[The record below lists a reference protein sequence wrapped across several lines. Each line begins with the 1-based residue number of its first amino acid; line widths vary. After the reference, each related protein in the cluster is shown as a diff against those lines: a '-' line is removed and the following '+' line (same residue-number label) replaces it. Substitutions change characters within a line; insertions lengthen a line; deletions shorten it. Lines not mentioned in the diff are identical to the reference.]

1 MAQWYYV
8 DENKQPMGPIDASV
22 LVDALRHGQLTT
34 NSMVWQEGMPDWQP
48 LSMHVDALGV
58 PESMRVRTKLKSG
71 NAGMWIVVI
80 VVVGF
85 IGIAVLGILAAIAIP
100 AYQDYT
106 LRAKLH
112 GAINEA
118 SAAKVL
124 VSAHLQQHS
133 ECPNN
138 SVAQSQIPSPE
149 SYATTAVQ
157 KIVIGALEN
166 GNCAIEVTVS
176 DKLAPGVIA
185 GSIYFEL
192 TDAQNQQ
199 WRCFSDS
206 IQNKYLPATCRDG
219 GQ

>member
-8 DENKQPMGPIDASV
+8 DKNKQRIGPMDASV
-22 LVDALRHGQLTT
+22 LIDALRHGQLTT
-34 NSMVWQEGMPDWQP
+34 NSMIWQEGMPAWQP

-58 PESMRVRTKLKSG
+58 PESMRVRTKVKSG

-80 VVVGF
+80 LVVGF

-106 LRAKLH
+106 LRAKLT

-118 SAAKVL
+118 SAAKVM
-124 VSAHLQQHS
+124 VSEHLQKHS

-149 SYATTAVQ
+149 SYASTAVQ

-192 TDAQNQQ
+192 TDTQTQQ

-206 IQNKYLPATCRDG
+206 IQNKYLPANCRNG
-219 GQ
+219 SQ

>member
-8 DENKQPMGPIDASV
+8 DKNKQRIGPMDASV
-22 LVDALRHGQLTT
+22 LVDALRHGQLTI
-34 NSMVWQEGMPDWQP
+34 NSMVWQEGMPAWQP

-58 PESMRVRTKLKSG
+58 PESMRVRKKEKSG

-80 VVVGF
+80 LVVGF
-85 IGIAVLGILAAIAIP
+85 VGIAVLGILAAIAIP

-106 LRAKLH
+106 LRAKLS

-118 SAAKVL
+118 SAAKLL
-124 VSAHLQQHS
+124 VSEHLQQHS

-149 SYATTAVQ
+149 SYASTSVQ
-157 KIVIGALEN
+157 KIDIGALEN

-192 TDAQNQQ
+192 SDAQTQQ

-206 IQNKYLPATCRDG
+206 IQNKYLPANCRNG
-219 GQ
+219 SQ

>member
-8 DENKQPMGPIDASV
+8 DKNKQRIGPMDASV

-34 NSMVWQEGMPDWQP
+34 SSMVWQEGMPAWQP
-48 LSMHVDALGV
+48 LSMHFDVLGV
-58 PESMRVRTKLKSG
+58 PESMRVRKKEKSS

-80 VVVGF
+80 LVVGF
-85 IGIAVLGILAAIAIP
+85 VGIAVLGILAAIAIP

-106 LRAKLH
+106 VRAKLS

-118 SAAKVL
+118 SAAKLL
-124 VSAHLQQHS
+124 VTEHLQQHS

-138 SVAQSQIPSPE
+138 SVAESQIPTPE
-149 SYATTAVQ
+149 SYASVAVK
-157 KIVIGALEN
+157 KIDIGAFEN

-176 DKLAPGVIA
+176 DTLAPDQIT

-192 TDAQNQQ
+192 PDAQTLQ
-199 WRCFSDS
+199 WRCYSES
-206 IQNKYLPATCRDG
+206 IQNKYLPVSCRNG
-219 GQ
+219 SQ